1 MMNRHGAGPYKHIY
15 RQNGRCLV
23 STLLLNFPD
32 FAFKDKAKNAFL
44 LRDFSPDATKIGF
57 FADKTTPSW
66 ALFLHSALNLH

>member
-1 MMNRHGAGPYKHIY
+1 MMDKHGAGPYKHIY

-44 LRDFSPDATKIGF
+44 LRDFSPDATKIGIPDGQGN
-57 FADKTTPSW
+57 AKRG
-66 ALFLHSALNLH
+66 LFLDLNIKRF